1 MADPIVFIIR
11 NRVKEGMLADFVRHY
26 QLRVPPI
33 VAGKPETLVQLA
45 YVGEDATE
53 VTIVRVFP
61 SADAMDIHL
70 QGASERSKKPYEY
83 IEPTSVEIYGVPGQ
97 STIELMKKIAGTGL
111 VVSVHPRFI
120 GGFVRP
126 KSG

>member
-1 MADPIVFIIR
+1 
-11 NRVKEGMLADFVRHY
+11 
-26 QLRVPPI
+26 
-33 VAGKPETLVQLA
+33 
-45 YVGEDATE
+45 
-53 VTIVRVFP
+53 
-61 SADAMDIHL
+61 MDIHL

>member
-1 MADPIVFIIR
+1 MTGPIVFIAR
-11 NRVKEGMLADFVRHY
+11 NRVKEGTVADFVGHY
-26 QLRVPPI
+26 EQSVAPI
-33 VAGKPETLVQLA
+33 EAGKPETLVQLA
-45 YVGEDATE
+45 YVSEDATE

-61 SADAMDIHL
+61 SADALDFHL

-83 IEPTSVEIYGVPGQ
+83 IEPTRFEIYGVPSQ
-97 STIELMKKIAGTGL
+97 STMEMIRKVAGTGL
-111 VVSVHPRFI
+111 VVSVHPQFI